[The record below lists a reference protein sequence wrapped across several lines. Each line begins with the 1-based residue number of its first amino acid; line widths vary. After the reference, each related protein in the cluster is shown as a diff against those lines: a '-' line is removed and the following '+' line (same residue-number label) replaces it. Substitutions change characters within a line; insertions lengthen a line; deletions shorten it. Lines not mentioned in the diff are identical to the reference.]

1 MYTHNMFSIWIE
13 PQGTIK
19 HFIERSRRLF
29 SDSQQYNFAL
39 ALPPWFLFLLSDFS
53 LPHSPQRPFWLP
65 NRQKASDMI
74 IRRDRSSAYYSSPL
88 FTVLPRLLDFSGS
101 LPEAGSRVPG
111 LPGGSAAAGLQGSLP
126 GSLGG
131 LAVEAQGGA
140 LPDLRYFCG
149 TYGNRMC
156 DASPQSPPFPL
167 MDTDI
172 QICAPLIWKLE
183 GYKQN
188 DSSALFT
195 EMTMHIRRCTIHL
208 VKLEIEK
215 EMGGLNIFWKSLIH
229 IDLKQY
235 RRR

>member
-1 MYTHNMFSIWIE
+1 MYTHNMLSIWIE
-13 PQGTIK
+13 PPGTLK

-53 LPHSPQRPFWLP
+53 LPRSPARPFWLP
-65 NRQKASDMI
+65 KRQKASDMI

-101 LPEAGSRVPG
+101 FGA
-111 LPGGSAAAGLQGSLP
+111 GGSAATGSLGGLAAAGLP

-149 TYGNRMC
+149 TYAHHIYDG
-156 DASPQSPPFPL
+156 SPQSPPLPL

-183 GYKQN
+183 GYKQA

-195 EMTMHIRRCTIHL
+195 EMKMHSRRCTIHL

-215 EMGGLNIFWKSLIH
+215 EIGGLNIFWNSLIH

-235 RRR
+235 RQ